1 VLDLISGIQL
11 CTWSHESK
19 INWIEL
25 NETRKRLLF
34 RDKSLR
40 LHLLDILGQESV
52 ILLNFCGFVQ
62 WVPDSDVIVAQSKEK
77 LYTWYDVNKPVIQE
91 VSGGS
96 RNEATGIEREGGIT
110 RVTFTLPSTDII
122 LDEILLE
129 FDTAIEDGDL
139 DR

>member
-1 VLDLISGIQL
+1 MS
-11 CTWSHESK
+11 
-19 INWIEL
+19 
-25 NETRKRLLF
+25 
-34 RDKSLR
+34 
-40 LHLLDILGQESV
+40 QESL

-62 WVPDSDVIVAQSKEK
+62 WVPGSDVIVAQSKER
-77 LYTWYDVNKPVIQE
+77 LYTWYDVNKPIIQE
-91 VSGGS
+91 ISGGS

-139 DR
+139 DRLDLTMF